1 MFINIPLAVEIRCL
15 LDFTFTKTALDLWQ
29 TCECFQYNSDFF
41 IAKTSNMSYNRKFL
55 GQEPT
60 PFSKVAFGYIC
71 TVVMLSFILGP
82 FLMFSNINGMTIY
95 NPVKETQV

>member
-1 MFINIPLAVEIRCL
+1 
-15 LDFTFTKTALDLWQ
+15 
-29 TCECFQYNSDFF
+29 
-41 IAKTSNMSYNRKFL
+41 MSYNRKFL

-60 PFSKVAFGYIC
+60 PFSKVAFGYVC

-95 NPVKETQV
+95 NPVRDTQVQFWVQVNLTTTGIEDSGKFEVTDNQQTL